1 MFLASCQ
8 LHTTVHTMLRKL
20 QSLVSGYFRVSY
32 HEGRGI
38 LVLFA
43 FVVIALLTT
52 VLYKRILPVHSI
64 DTSVTDQKKLDSLL
78 HLMQDEEASRPQYG
92 ESDTRDR
99 SDAERF
105 NELKRRTGKRFAF
118 DPNTVSVADWQRLGL
133 PQWLAERID
142 KYRSKG
148 GQFRQKTDLLKIYN
162 FPPALFSELEPY
174 ITLPTNAPGNREQ
187 PFADR
192 PADYSYTSDN
202 RYSER
207 PRLERP
213 VPQPFDINMAD
224 SSQLV
229 ALNGIGPASANRI
242 LKFRNALGGFVSTNQ
257 FAEIYGLDSVGRV
270 ELMRLGQ
277 IRSAPRRIPIN
288 TASATDLDRH
298 PFLSRRQAEVIVRY
312 REQHGAFTSAE
323 SLKPIRILDAQTI
336 EKIAPYLEF

>member
-1 MFLASCQ
+1 
-8 LHTTVHTMLRKL
+8 MLRKL
-20 QSLVSGYFRVSY
+20 QSLVSDYFRVSY

-38 LVLFA
+38 LVLIA
-43 FVVIALLTT
+43 FVVIALLTG
-52 VLYKRILPVHSI
+52 VLYKRFVPVRPV

-78 HLMQDEEASRPQYG
+78 RLMQDEEANKPQYG
-92 ESDTRDR
+92 KNDTRDR
-99 SDAERF
+99 TDAERF
-105 NELKRRTGKRFAF
+105 NEPKRRTGERFAF
-118 DPNTVSVADWQRLGL
+118 NPNTVSVADWQRLGL

-148 GQFRQKTDLLKIYN
+148 GQFRQKADLLKIYN
-162 FPPALFSELEPY
+162 FPPALYSELEPY
-174 ITLPTNAPGNREQ
+174 ITLPASAPENGRR

-192 PADYSYTSDN
+192 PAAYSYTSGN
-202 RYSER
+202 RYPER
-207 PRLERP
+207 PHVERP
-213 VPQPFDINMAD
+213 VLQPFDINTAD

-229 ALNGIGPASANRI
+229 ALNGIGPTSAGRI

-257 FAEIYGLDSVGRV
+257 FADIYGLDSVGRV

-288 TASATDLDRH
+288 TASAADLDRH